1 MVIGIFG
8 ESCVGKSTL
17 AQALSQPLT
26 GKIYSGKDYARMAK
40 GEAEARECFINL
52 LKAHELSGDAI
63 LYVISEKEHLCFL
76 PGKAFKV
83 LVTADLET
91 IQSRFAKRMNGNLP
105 PPVAAMLEKKHGMF
119 DDEPHDAHV
128 ESGKE
133 SMEAAC
139 ERLIQ
144 MLRERM

>member
-1 MVIGIFG
+1 LVIGIIG

-17 AQALSQPLT
+17 AEALSKALT
-26 GKIYSGKDYARMAK
+26 GKVYSGKDYTRMAK
-40 GEAEARECFINL
+40 GEAEARASFVSL
-52 LKAHELSGDAI
+52 LKAHEQSGDTI

-76 PGKAFKV
+76 PEKAFRV

-91 IQSRFAKRMNGNLP
+91 IQGRFAMRMNGNLP

-119 DDEPHDAHV
+119 DDEQHDAHV

-133 SMEAAC
+133 NTEAAC
-139 ERLIQ
+139 ERILQ
-144 MLRERM
+144 MIGIRT